1 MNVTKSSTTSFKE
14 ASVIFVVGEIG
25 YSLLEIL
32 WRGYTH
38 WTMSLTGGLCFLL
51 MYSLNQRMAG
61 SSLMKRCLAAALLI
75 TAVEFAV
82 GCLVNLGLNWQ
93 VWDYGDWPLNL
104 FGQVCLFYSALWFLL
119 AIPTLWLC
127 AYLKRRYFSPEE
139 R

>member
-51 MYSLNQRMAG
+51 M
-61 SSLMKRCLAAALLI
+61 
-75 TAVEFAV
+75 
-82 GCLVNLGLNWQ
+82 
-93 VWDYGDWPLNL
+93 
-104 FGQVCLFYSALWFLL
+104 
-119 AIPTLWLC
+119 
-127 AYLKRRYFSPEE
+127 
-139 R
+139 